1 MDLANNNDRDSVAS
15 LSLKTRTYNALVKG
29 RFSGP
34 ISTISELVQLSED
47 DLYRRR
53 GMGPRTVADIKASLA
68 ERGFFSPPTPKVIGK
83 GKDVGEIVTLV
94 LMFRPVRLAGRDL

>member
-1 MDLANNNDRDSVAS
+1 MTNLDSVAS

-53 GMGPRTVADIKASLA
+53 GMGPGTVAEIKANLA
-68 ERGFFSPPTPKVIGK
+68 ERGFFLK
-83 GKDVGEIVTLV
+83 G
-94 LMFRPVRLAGRDL
+94 

>member
-1 MDLANNNDRDSVAS
+1 MTPPIMMNPDSVAS
-15 LSLKTRTYNALVKG
+15 LSLTTRTYNALVKG

-53 GMGPRTVADIKASLA
+53 GMGPGTVTEIKASLA
-68 ERGFFSPPTPKVIGK
+68 ERGLFLK
-83 GKDVGEIVTLV
+83 G
-94 LMFRPVRLAGRDL
+94 

>member
-1 MDLANNNDRDSVAS
+1 MTNPNSVAS
-15 LSLKTRTYNALVKG
+15 LSLTTRTYNALVKG

-53 GMGPRTVADIKASLA
+53 GVGTGTVAEIKASLA
-68 ERGFFSPPTPKVIGK
+68 KKGFFLK
-83 GKDVGEIVTLV
+83 E
-94 LMFRPVRLAGRDL
+94 

>member
-1 MDLANNNDRDSVAS
+1 MTNLDSVAS
-15 LSLKTRTYNALVKG
+15 LSLTTRTYNALVKG

-53 GMGPRTVADIKASLA
+53 GMGIGTVDEIKASLA
-68 ERGFFSPPTPKVIGK
+68 ERGFFSPSLRQY
-83 GKDVGEIVTLV
+83 VGNFNCRQPLLSFADQTEP
-94 LMFRPVRLAGRDL
+94 RK

>member
-1 MDLANNNDRDSVAS
+1 MTNPNSVAS
-15 LSLKTRTYNALVKG
+15 LSLTTRKYNALVKG

-53 GMGPRTVADIKASLA
+53 GVGTGTVAEIKASLA
-68 ERGFFSPPTPKVIGK
+68 EK
-83 GKDVGEIVTLV
+83 GLFLKE
-94 LMFRPVRLAGRDL
+94 